1 MSKRLN
7 KIIDWM
13 TAYKEKYNVKGVCL
27 GLSGGKDSTVVAML
41 AKKVFG
47 DNVLAVLMPNGVQ
60 ADIHDSQN
68 IAKILKLKNTT
79 INIGP
84 AFNQLVHTCEETGEY
99 KISEKSKTNIA
110 PRLRMTVLYGIAQ
123 SLGYLVIGTGNLT
136 EYLLGWTTKFGD
148 SASDFNPIGHLTCTE
163 VIELGLE
170 LAEEF
175 NLPRQYIVKKP
186 SDGLTG
192 KTDEDNFGFTYKE
205 VDDYILNGKEG
216 EHINKI
222 KQMINWSTHKR
233 RLPPTPVSGEF

>member
-1 MSKRLN
+1 MSKRLQR
-7 KIIDWM
+7 IIDWM
-13 TAYKEKYNVKGVCL
+13 NAYKEKYGVNGVTL

-47 DNVLAVLMPNGVQ
+47 DNVLAVLMPNRVQ

-68 IAKILKLKNTT
+68 IARILKLRNTVV
-79 INIGP
+79 NIGP
-84 AFNQLVHTCEETGEY
+84 TFNQLVHTCEETGEF
-99 KISEKSKTNIA
+99 KITEKSKTNIA
-110 PRLRMTVLYGIAQ
+110 PRLRMTVLYGLAQ

-148 SASDFNPIGHLTCTE
+148 SASDFNPIGHLTCSE

-175 NLPRQYIVKKP
+175 NLPKQYIIKKP

-192 KTDEDNFGFTYKE
+192 RTDEDNFGFTYKE
-205 VDDYILNGKEG
+205 ADDYILCGIEG
-216 EHINKI
+216 EHVDKI
-222 KQMINWSTHKR
+222 KQMINWSVHKR
-233 RLPPTPVSGEF
+233 RLPPTPASGEF

>member
-1 MSKRLN
+1 MSKRLQR
-7 KIIDWM
+7 IIDWM
-13 TAYKEKYNVKGVCL
+13 NAYKEKYGVKGVCL

-47 DNVLAVLMPNGVQ
+47 DNVLAVLMPNRVQ

-68 IAKILKLKNTT
+68 IARILKLRNTVV
-79 INIGP
+79 NIGP
-84 AFNQLVHTCEETGEY
+84 TFDQLVHTCEETNEF
-99 KISEKSKTNIA
+99 KITEKSKTNIA
-110 PRLRMTVLYGIAQ
+110 PRLRMTVLYGLAQ

-148 SASDFNPIGHLTCTE
+148 SASDFNPIGHLTCSE

-175 NLPRQYIVKKP
+175 NLPKQYIIKKP

-192 KTDEDNFGFTYKE
+192 RTDEDNFGFTYKE
-205 VDDYILNGKEG
+205 ADDYILNGNEG
-216 EHINKI
+216 EHIDKI
-222 KQMINWSTHKR
+222 KQMINWSVHKR
-233 RLPPTPVSGEF
+233 RLPPTPASGEF